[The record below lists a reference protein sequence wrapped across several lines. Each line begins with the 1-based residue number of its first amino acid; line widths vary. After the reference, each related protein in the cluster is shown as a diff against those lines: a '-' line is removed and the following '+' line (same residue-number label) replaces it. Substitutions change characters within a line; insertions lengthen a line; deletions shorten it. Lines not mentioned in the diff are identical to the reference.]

1 MKTNHWYKTY
11 SDNQHLSS
19 WPWSEVISLCNR
31 FCKKKINNKNS
42 KLLELGF
49 GAGANIPFFLKQK
62 IKYYGVEGSK
72 NIVNV
77 VKKKYK
83 NKNLIHGDFSQSY
96 FEKYK
101 FDVILDRASITHNN
115 KKDIHRILDD
125 VQDKLTKK
133 GTFIGIDW
141 YSKNCS
147 DFINRKSKNN
157 YLYFKSGVFK
167 NIGGVFFSNKK
178 EILNF
183 FKKFKIIHL
192 SEKKIETF
200 RKKKKYIVS
209 SWSIVA
215 EKK

>member
-1 MKTNHWYKTY
+1 M
-11 SDNQHLSS
+11 
-19 WPWSEVISLCNR
+19 
-31 FCKKKINNKNS
+31 
-42 KLLELGF
+42 
-49 GAGANIPFFLKQK
+49 
-62 IKYYGVEGSK
+62 
-72 NIVNV
+72 
-77 VKKKYK
+77 
-83 NKNLIHGDFSQSY
+83 
-96 FEKYK
+96 
-101 FDVILDRASITHNN
+101 
-115 KKDIHRILDD
+115 RILDD

-147 DFINRKSKNN
+147 DFINRKTKNN

-178 EILNF
+178 DILNF

-209 SWSIVA
+209 WSIVA
-215 EKK
+215 EKMSKIVIIGEYIFMCYGTILLKNSHQVEIYESRKTLGGILNDFKTDNQIFFRGANT